1 MTSTEHDRRVAD
13 EMGIPADDLHLLPL
27 AVALTAV
34 VALTPTVADNEAALT
49 RATMTLA
56 LHRDALLIA
65 LRDARVFWAA
75 HEESVRTFPL
85 GDDE

>member
-27 AVALTAV
+27 AVALTV
-34 VALTPTVADNEAALT
+34 VGFTPTVADKEAALT

-75 HEESVRTFPL
+75 HEETVRTFPL